1 MTSEHVIDR
10 EAARRAEEDAVLV
23 RHIAD
28 LSSGSAEASTL
39 TGDLVLIRF
48 FAAYEPL
55 LCVRSRSGLPSQ
67 FRHAIA

>member
-1 MTSEHVIDR
+1 
-10 EAARRAEEDAVLV
+10 VLV

-39 TGDLVLIRF
+39 TGDLVLIWF
-48 FAAYEPL
+48 FAADEPF

-67 FRHAIA
+67 LRHAIA